1 MDTRAVGIF
10 GGNCKIWLG
19 IGTCQRSEG
28 EKGKIG
34 SDGSSWLGKKIPSQG
49 VRGTSRTL
57 GAGLAAASVLW
68 LSSEQEGTSA
78 CLNSSKCD
86 LCSNKINSLGRAEPQ
101 ALILAA
107 DHSLI
112 AGRAVGRGFFWRF
125 GFFFFISSGCFLMRK
140 LGWRIRVEVSLP
152 HTSPPPKILGFS
164 PLY

>member
-10 GGNCKIWLG
+10 GGNCRIWLG
-19 IGTCQRSEG
+19 IGTCQGSEG

-34 SDGSSWLGKKIPSQG
+34 GDGSSWLWKKIPSQG

-125 GFFFFISSGCFLMRK
+125 FFFFSFLRAA
-140 LGWRIRVEVSLP
+140 
-152 HTSPPPKILGFS
+152 F
-164 PLY
+164 